1 MPNID
6 ECAAPVLPTVCRVCP
21 LASTVCAY
29 TWAAV
34 YRRGHSALS
43 CANASRIREGFSRAH
58 ALDMSL
64 IIPGTRWPAGSPSH
78 IGARAPPALRG
89 RALFKRWFNKRVLHV
104 PRLQVWD
111 FARPRRCR
119 NIRRAPQRC
128 VGMRHPSAGVTA
140 IFLLLH
146 PVIKRIRTNVPG
158 NIWRPS
164 PSKGKVIMGRF
175 CSYERQ
181 QQKRR
186 SQSSYL

>member
-111 FARPRRCR
+111 FARPRAQYSTSASTVCR
-119 NIRRAPQRC
+119 HAPPFCWCHRDIPAFTPRHQKNTHKCSWKHLATFSFQRE
-128 VGMRHPSAGVTA
+128 SD
-140 IFLLLH
+140 
-146 PVIKRIRTNVPG
+146 N
-158 NIWRPS
+158 
-164 PSKGKVIMGRF
+164 GKVLF
-175 CSYERQ
+175 
-181 QQKRR
+181 
-186 SQSSYL
+186 L

>member
-1 MPNID
+1 MRRLCYLQCVASVRLRVPY
-6 ECAAPVLPTVCRVCP
+6 VRTHGLPCI
-21 LASTVCAY
+21 
-29 TWAAV
+29 
-34 YRRGHSALS
+34 RG
-43 CANASRIREGFSRAH
+43 EGSQRSLVQTPPGSGKAFLVHTRC
-58 ALDMSL
+58 LDMSS

-78 IGARAPPALRG
+78 LGARAPPALRG
-89 RALFKRWFNKRVLHV
+89 RALFKRWFKRVLHV
-104 PRLQVWD
+104 SGLQVWD
-111 FARPRRCR
+111 FARPRR

-128 VGMRHPSAGVTA
+128 VGMRHPCARVTA
-140 IFLLLH
+140 ILFLLLH